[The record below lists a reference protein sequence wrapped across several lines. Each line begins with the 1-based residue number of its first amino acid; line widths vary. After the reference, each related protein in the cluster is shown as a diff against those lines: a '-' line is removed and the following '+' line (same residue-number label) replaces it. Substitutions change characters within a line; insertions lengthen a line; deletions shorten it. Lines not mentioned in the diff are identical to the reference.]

1 MTGTMVL
8 SRVDVIVDV
17 VCPWCYI
24 GKRRLEAALA
34 ARAERE
40 PPRVTWMPFQLKPD
54 VPLGGIDR
62 RSYLEGKF
70 GGAAGVQQFYDRVS
84 EVGREVGIFFN
95 FERIERQPNT
105 LDAHCLV
112 AWAQA
117 MSPAAA
123 SNLVEKLF
131 RGYFVEGVDI
141 GDRQELARLAAAA
154 GLDAYRAAAW
164 LVAGNGREGVMVS
177 DERARR
183 LGIAGVPLFIF
194 NRRVMISG
202 AQPTSAL
209 IEAMAQA
216 ARAE

>member
-1 MTGTMVL
+1 MVL

-24 GKRRLEAALA
+24 GKRRLTAALA
-34 ARAERE
+34 ARADRE

-54 VPLGGIDR
+54 IPLGGIDR
-62 RSYLEGKF
+62 RSYLERKF
-70 GGAAGVQQFYDRVS
+70 GGASGVQQFYDRVS
-84 EVGREVGIFFN
+84 ELGREVGIFFN

-105 LDAHCLV
+105 LDAHCLI

-131 RGYFVEGVDI
+131 RGYFVDGVDI

-164 LVAGNGREGVMVS
+164 LVAGNGRDGVMVS

-202 AQPTSAL
+202 AQPTTVLS
-209 IEAMAQA
+209 EAMAQA

>member
-1 MTGTMVL
+1 MVL
-8 SRVDVIVDV
+8 SRVDVVVDV

-24 GKRRLEAALA
+24 GKRRLTAALA
-34 ARAERE
+34 ARADRE
-40 PPRVTWMPFQLKPD
+40 APRVTWMPYQLKPD
-54 VPLGGIDR
+54 IPRGGIDR
-62 RSYLEGKF
+62 RSYLERKF
-70 GGAAGVQQFYDRVS
+70 GGASGVQQFYDRVS
-84 EVGREVGIFFN
+84 ELGREVGIFFN

-105 LDAHCLV
+105 LDAHCLI

-123 SNLVEKLF
+123 SSLVEKLF

-202 AQPTSAL
+202 AQSTSVL
-209 IEAMAQA
+209 SEAMAQA
-216 ARAE
+216 TRTE

>member
-1 MTGTMVL
+1 MTATWVL
-8 SRVDVIVDV
+8 KRVDVIIDV

-34 ARAERE
+34 ARADRE
-40 PPRVTWMPFQLKPD
+40 PPRVTWMPYQLKPD

-62 RSYLEGKF
+62 RGYLERKF
-70 GGAAGVQQFYDRVS
+70 GGAAGVQQFYDRLS
-84 EVGREVGIFFN
+84 QVGREVGIFFN
-95 FERIERQPNT
+95 FERISRQPNT
-105 LDAHCLV
+105 LDAHCLI

-117 MSPAAA
+117 MSPTAA

-131 RGYFVEGVDI
+131 RGFFVEGIDI
-141 GDRQELARLAAAA
+141 GDRQELARLAASA

-164 LVAGNGREGVMVS
+164 LAGGSGREGVMIS

-183 LGIAGVPLFIF
+183 LGIAGVPLYIF
-194 NRRVMISG
+194 NRRVMTSG
-202 AQPTSAL
+202 AQPIPVL
-209 IEAMAQA
+209 LEAMAQS

>member
-1 MTGTMVL
+1 
-8 SRVDVIVDV
+8 
-17 VCPWCYI
+17 
-24 GKRRLEAALA
+24 
-34 ARAERE
+34 
-40 PPRVTWMPFQLKPD
+40 
-54 VPLGGIDR
+54 
-62 RSYLEGKF
+62 
-70 GGAAGVQQFYDRVS
+70 VQQFSDRVS

-209 IEAMAQA
+209 LEAMAQA

>member
-8 SRVDVIVDV
+8 KRVDVIIDV

-40 PPRVTWMPFQLKPD
+40 PPRVTWMPYQLKPD

-62 RSYLEGKF
+62 RSYLERKF
-70 GGAAGVQQFYDRVS
+70 GGASGVQQFYDRLS
-84 EVGREVGIFFN
+84 QLGREVGIFFN
-95 FERIERQPNT
+95 FERISRQPNT
-105 LDAHCLV
+105 LDAHCLI

-123 SNLVEKLF
+123 ASLVERLF
-131 RGYFVEGVDI
+131 RGFFVEGVDI
-141 GDRQELARLAAAA
+141 GDRQELARLAASA

-164 LVAGNGREGVMVS
+164 LVGGNGREGVMIS

-183 LGIAGVPLFIF
+183 LGIAGVPLYIF

-202 AQPTSAL
+202 AQPTAVLLDAMTQSARV
-209 IEAMAQA
+209 E
-216 ARAE
+216 

>member
-1 MTGTMVL
+1 MVL
-8 SRVDVIVDV
+8 SRVDVILDV

-24 GKRRLEAALA
+24 GKRRLTAALA
-34 ARAERE
+34 ARADRE

-54 VPLGGIDR
+54 IPLGGIDR
-62 RSYLEGKF
+62 RSYLERKF

-84 EVGREVGIFFN
+84 EAGREVGIFFN

-105 LDAHCLV
+105 LDAHCLI

-164 LVAGNGREGVMVS
+164 LIAGNGRDGVAVS

-202 AQPTSAL
+202 AQSTSVL
-209 IEAMAQA
+209 SEAMAQA
-216 ARAE
+216 ARTE

>member
-1 MTGTMVL
+1 
-8 SRVDVIVDV
+8 
-17 VCPWCYI
+17 
-24 GKRRLEAALA
+24 
-34 ARAERE
+34 
-40 PPRVTWMPFQLKPD
+40 
-54 VPLGGIDR
+54 
-62 RSYLEGKF
+62 
-70 GGAAGVQQFYDRVS
+70 VS
-84 EVGREVGIFFN
+84 ELGREVGIFFN

-105 LDAHCLV
+105 LDAHCLI

-131 RGYFVEGVDI
+131 RGYFVDGVDI

-164 LVAGNGREGVMVS
+164 LVAGNGRDGVMVS

-202 AQPTSAL
+202 AQPTSVL

-216 ARAE
+216 ARTE

>member
-1 MTGTMVL
+1 MVL
-8 SRVDVIVDV
+8 SRVDVVVDV

-24 GKRRLEAALA
+24 GKRRLTAALA
-34 ARAERE
+34 ARADRE
-40 PPRVTWMPFQLKPD
+40 PPRVTWMPYQLKPD
-54 VPLGGIDR
+54 IPLGGIDR
-62 RSYLEGKF
+62 RSYLERKF
-70 GGAAGVQQFYDRVS
+70 GGASGVPQFYDRVS
-84 EVGREVGIFFN
+84 ELGREVGIFFN

-105 LDAHCLV
+105 LDAHCLI

-131 RGYFVEGVDI
+131 RGYFVDGVDI

-164 LVAGNGREGVMVS
+164 LVAGNGRDGVMVS

-202 AQPTSAL
+202 AQPTSVL

-216 ARAE
+216 ARTE

>member
-1 MTGTMVL
+1 MVL

-24 GKRRLEAALA
+24 GKRRLTAALA
-34 ARAERE
+34 ARADRE
-40 PPRVTWMPFQLKPD
+40 PPRLTWMPYQLKPD
-54 VPLGGIDR
+54 IPLGGIDR
-62 RSYLEGKF
+62 RSYLERKF
-70 GGAAGVQQFYDRVS
+70 GGASGVQQFYDRVS
-84 EVGREVGIFFN
+84 ELGREVGIFFN

-105 LDAHCLV
+105 LDAHCLI

-131 RGYFVEGVDI
+131 RGYFVDGVDI

-164 LVAGNGREGVMVS
+164 LVAGNGRDGVMVS

-202 AQPTSAL
+202 AQSTSVL